1 MWESSLRL
9 ETRSINFWCR
19 GTRPPV
25 NRRIYVISNDN
36 LLWFLM
42 LPNAVWQSLAA
53 FSLCAEISFEH
64 ELRFLWFC
72 LQAIAIVVKWSS
84 VLMSSRAIKLLQ
96 PESMV
101 KTIRQHVNGVPWRCL
116 KKLIDS
122 RGIIEFLSPINDL
135 HPPTVFHH
143 SNVLVSFH
151 VSRSLRL
158 VLPIHVLSPKR
169 KKKN

>member
-1 MWESSLRL
+1 MPFQ
-9 ETRSINFWCR
+9 TTICCGFWCYR
-19 GTRPPV
+19 
-25 NRRIYVISNDN
+25 
-36 LLWFLM
+36 M
-42 LPNAVWQSLAA
+42 QWQSLAA

-169 KKKN
+169 KKKLISVIQYDVYLDALSKCEAHKRGTRSK